1 MNETEPL
8 NKSPEPE
15 FSVLIGDLLK
25 NAREKKGFSLKK
37 ISQDT
42 KIGLN
47 ILDNLEK
54 SKLKKLPNKT
64 FVIGFVSAYAKILDL
79 NKSECINILK
89 QTYLNQEV
97 KEEDFSVLQTSTE
110 DHSFNLSTTIPW
122 AVGAALLVSLV
133 YFLNKQFKKGVSQT
147 APTKQVITKV
157 TKRPIVKVINEN
169 DQLSQTPTTT
179 EDKTKLINTEKNEA
193 DLSPVEKI
201 ATIKN
206 VEENQI
212 SETKEKEEEKD
223 KIVFRNFAQEPFT
236 FANKEEQS
244 KALSNFMP
252 EQIQNSPAIN
262 KQNIF
267 INATNGTTWLAYKKD
282 DSTIKQLT
290 LAQGQTKLISG
301 DEVQLF
307 LGNVHATKIFLNNQL
322 LTIKSNTG
330 VKSLVFPIEK
340 STQYKI
346 PMFIFKEGQAAL
358 TSEEYLSQKKEN
370 QSFQSTL
377 E

>member
-1 MNETEPL
+1 MNETEPS
-8 NKSPEPE
+8 NKSQESE
-15 FSVLIGDLLK
+15 FSVSIGDLLK

-37 ISQDT
+37 ISQGT

-47 ILDNLEK
+47 ILDNLEQ
-54 SKLKKLPNKT
+54 SKLSKLPNKT
-64 FVIGFVSAYAKILDL
+64 FVIGFVSAYAKMLDL
-79 NKSECINILK
+79 NKLECINVLK
-89 QTYLNQEV
+89 QTYLNQEI
-97 KEEDFSVLQTSTE
+97 KEGDVSVIQTSNE
-110 DHSFNLSTTIPW
+110 DHTFNFSTIIPW
-122 AVGAALLVSLV
+122 AVGAALLISII

-147 APTKQVITKV
+147 APSKQVITRV

-179 EDKTKLINTEKNEA
+179 QDKIKLINTEKNEA

-212 SETKEKEEEKD
+212 SETEEKEEEKD
-223 KIVFRNFAQEPFT
+223 KIVFRNFAQVPFT

-252 EQIQNSPAIN
+252 DQIQNSPAVN

-282 DSTIKQLT
+282 NSTIKQLT

-307 LGNVHATKIFLNNQL
+307 LGNVHATKIFFNNQL
-322 LTIKSNTG
+322 LKIKSNTG

-358 TSEEYLSQKKEN
+358 TSEEYLSQKKED